1 MYSGVPG
8 ILWFLFCIPEFFV
21 QGFPEFRSFL
31 DLKVLGLVVRVP
43 SFQNFVV
50 PILYSGVPGMLQ
62 HFVFRG
68 SRNVAEKSCSGV
80 PGM

>member
-43 SFQNFVV
+43 CFQNFVV

-62 HFVFRG
+62 KNPVPGFP
-68 SRNVAEKSCSGV
+68 ECSCSGV